1 MKKML
6 WFTKA
11 QSDVLNALKPKV
23 KMNNSEIVR
32 QALKEFAMKYGIE
45 IPSDYD
51 AIDSRG

>member
-11 QSDVLNALKPKV
+11 QNDVLNKLKPIV

-32 QALKEFAMKYGIE
+32 CALKEFAIKYGVE
-45 IPSDYD
+45 VPSNYD
-51 AIDSRG
+51 AVDARG